1 MIYKNIGTLK
11 KTLMKTNKLA
21 VYGTLRNGKRDTY
34 SVNGFSL
41 VFPGHRHFPAALH
54 DRDAKGMVVE
64 IMDVDKAD
72 IAGYDIYESV
82 DTGLYERRIV
92 KVHKKD
98 EVIDAW
104 MYTIGPALMQG
115 TGVFEKVP
123 KQDWLSEECLN
134 LRK

>member
-1 MIYKNIGTLK
+1 
-11 KTLMKTNKLA
+11 MKTNKLA

-41 VFPGHRHFPAALH
+41 VFPGHRHFPAAFY
-54 DRDAKGMVVE
+54 DKDAKGMVVE
-64 IMDVDKAD
+64 IIDVDNAD

-92 KVHKKD
+92 KVNKKD
-98 EVIDAW
+98 EVVDTW

-115 TGVFEKVP
+115 TGVFERVP